1 MSRDFDRAQEM
12 VVASMEYIKVLG
24 FRIRRTE
31 VQRDDWKQVAQSHAD
46 EMIKLR
52 QHVDALKVERNAEGK
67 AHDEYKERNREIFNG
82 NQRLTAELAVIKDE
96 RDALR
101 AECDDLR
108 RVFSLVH
115 GSLGIQQGEHIGN
128 AIDAL
133 KKERDEL
140 ATRLRQ
146 RIARGDFA
154 EMRLA
159 TLAAELETERER
171 HRQTAAV
178 PQSVDVPR
186 THPVPCDPPEGR
198 EVGKGNG
205 TACACTLCR
214 RAEIERLKKPRQ
226 HPVKAG
232 EYVRRLTGF
241 NTTPAGEIAQVIR
254 VHVNADSVE
263 YDVLRPNGETGT
275 WIAKNCA
282 PCDPPEATHIT
293 PDGKATAQAAVTPQ
307 PGDVVRLVRVPT
319 NDEYPHD
326 SGRWEPNWGG
336 IGDYM
341 RVHYVGSNIN
351 GTRVV
356 RAVFGL
362 EWPVS
367 CVEVVKGGDK

>member
-52 QHVDALKVERNAEGK
+52 QHVDALKAERNAEGK

-96 RDALR
+96 RAALR

-115 GSLGIQQGEHIGN
+115 GSLGINQGEHIGN

-133 KKERDEL
+133 KKERDDL
-140 ATRLRQ
+140 TTRLQ
-146 RIARGDFA
+146 QSIARGDFA
-154 EMRLA
+154 EMRAA
-159 TLAAELETERER
+159 TLLAELAEQKPSFDPTVAKMES
-171 HRQTAAV
+171 TA
-178 PQSVDVPR
+178 
-186 THPVPCDPPEGR
+186 
-198 EVGKGNG
+198 
-205 TACACTLCR
+205 
-214 RAEIERLKKPRQ
+214 
-226 HPVKAG
+226 
-232 EYVRRLTGF
+232 
-241 NTTPAGEIAQVIR
+241 
-254 VHVNADSVE
+254 
-263 YDVLRPNGETGT
+263 
-275 WIAKNCA
+275 
-282 PCDPPEATHIT
+282 EASHIT
-293 PDGKATAQAAVTPQ
+293 PEGKQTAEGALPQ

-362 EWPVS
+362 EWPLS

>member
-1 MSRDFDRAQEM
+1 MELHELIRMTTLINRLAKRALFAEEQI
-12 VVASMEYIKVLG
+12 VALEGQCAEWK
-24 FRIRRTE
+24 RI
-31 VQRDDWKQVAQSHAD
+31 AD
-46 EMIKLR
+46 E
-52 QHVDALKVERNAEGK
+52 LKAERNAEREQHTAIKQALGVQAAKEAGK
-67 AHDEYKERNREIFNG
+67 VLGMVEGEGLRGAAER
-82 NQRLTAELAVIKDE
+82 VIKE

-108 RVFSLVH
+108 RVFALVH
-115 GSLGIQQGEHIGN
+115 ISLGIQQGEHIGN

-146 RIARGDFA
+146 SIARGDFA

-362 EWPVS
+362 EWPLS

>member
-31 VQRDDWKQVAQSHAD
+31 VQRDDWKLVAQSHAD
-46 EMIKLR
+46 ELIKLR
-52 QHVDALKVERNAEGK
+52 QHVDALKAERDAAKQEAMSARQDAVTLAQALGIAAAKEAGKLLGMVEGEGLR
-67 AHDEYKERNREIFNG
+67 AAA
-82 NQRLTAELAVIKDE
+82 QRVVKE

-101 AECDDLR
+101 TECDDLR

-146 RIARGDFA
+146 SIARGDFA

-186 THPVPCDPPEGR
+186 THPVPCDPPE
-198 EVGKGNG
+198 
-205 TACACTLCR
+205 
-214 RAEIERLKKPRQ
+214 
-226 HPVKAG
+226 
-232 EYVRRLTGF
+232 
-241 NTTPAGEIAQVIR
+241 
-254 VHVNADSVE
+254 
-263 YDVLRPNGETGT
+263 
-275 WIAKNCA
+275 
-282 PCDPPEATHIT
+282 ATHIT

-307 PGDVVRLVRVPT
+307 PGDVVRL
-319 NDEYPHD
+319 E
-326 SGRWEPNWGG
+326 E
-336 IGDYM
+336 
-341 RVHYVGSNIN
+341 
-351 GTRVV
+351 
-356 RAVFGL
+356 
-362 EWPVS
+362 
-367 CVEVVKGGDK
+367 DK